1 MNPIVSAILSSII
14 DSILESAM
22 TPVPPPGPPPGIVR
36 PALQQG
42 PLATMSP
49 PSNGFARFGDETL
62 RLSASL
68 QIRDT
73 QNRIVLPMS
82 MQGPVPVLYKLD
94 EYGTV
99 QRVWVLTQEEAEIAD
114 RLIKQK
120 KSAAQQQ

>member
-22 TPVPPPGPPPGIVR
+22 TPAPPPGPPPGVVR

-42 PLATMSP
+42 LLATMSP